1 MQILFTINSLVVIFI
16 VNFII
21 VNIITVFTKYF
32 YSSFTDKEKKTE
44 ELAYVPITTNK
55 DCN

>member
-32 YSSFTDKEKKTE
+32 YSSFTDKENKTE